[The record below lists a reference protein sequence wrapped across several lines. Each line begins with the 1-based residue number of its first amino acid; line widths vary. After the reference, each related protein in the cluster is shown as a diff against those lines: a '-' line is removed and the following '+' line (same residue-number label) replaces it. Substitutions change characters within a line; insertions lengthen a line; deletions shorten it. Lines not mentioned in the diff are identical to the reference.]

1 MDIQAYISSGILET
15 YLMGLAS
22 PQEAQEVETL
32 AVKFPAIRIELT
44 KIENA
49 ISEYALLN
57 SVTPPFDLR
66 DKVFAAITASENGTL
81 TKGDAKIVDFKS
93 AKSSGESSGMKWYAA
108 AASIALFA
116 SLTYNYT
123 QFQQTETEKLN
134 ALAAVDSINNVNLEI
149 QKQLSLEKETALKN
163 IALLTQPGNKLI
175 EMKGLEISPSSSA
188 MILYNEQTKQAY
200 LSVKSLPPAAADKQ
214 YQLWAIVDG
223 KPVDMGVFDVN
234 TDSASLQKMMNIE
247 NPQAFAVT
255 LEQKGG
261 SLTPTLEQMYVMG
274 KNG

>member
-1 MDIQAYISSGILET
+1 
-15 YLMGLAS
+15 MGLAS

-32 AVKFPAIRIELT
+32 AAKFPAIRIELT

-49 ISEYALLN
+49 VAEYAMLN
-57 SVTPPFDLR
+57 SVTPPLALR
-66 DKVFAAITASENGTL
+66 DKVFAAISAEENSSL
-81 TKGDAKIVDFKS
+81 AKGDAKIVDFNGE
-93 AKSSGESSGMKWYAA
+93 KSSESSSGMKWYAA

-116 SLTYNYT
+116 SLAYNYT
-123 QFQQTETEKLN
+123 QFHKTEAEKLN
-134 ALAAVDSINNVNLEI
+134 ALAAVDSINNVNVEI
-149 QKQLSLEKETALKN
+149 QKQLALEKETALKN
-163 IALLTQPGNKLI
+163 IDLLTQPGNKLI
-175 EMKGLEISPSSSA
+175 EMKGLEISPSSLA
-188 MILYNEQTKQAY
+188 MILYNQQTKQAY
-200 LSVKSLPPAAADKQ
+200 LSVKSLPKPPVDKQ

-234 TDSASLQKMMNIE
+234 MDSTSLQKMMSIE

-261 SLTPTLEQMYVMG
+261 SPTPTLEQMYVMG